1 MTVTTVGYGDITAK
15 NSEEYLI
22 SNITLLISCI
32 FFGYTM
38 NRIGILLLNLNSR
51 KSELKSNIT
60 LLNTYMNKNGVDK
73 QL

>member
-15 NSEEYLI
+15 NTDEYLI

-38 NRIGILLLNLNSR
+38 NRIGILLMNLNTR
-51 KSELKSNIT
+51 KAELRNNIT
-60 LLNTYMNKNGVDK
+60 LLNTYMSKNGVDK
-73 QL
+73 